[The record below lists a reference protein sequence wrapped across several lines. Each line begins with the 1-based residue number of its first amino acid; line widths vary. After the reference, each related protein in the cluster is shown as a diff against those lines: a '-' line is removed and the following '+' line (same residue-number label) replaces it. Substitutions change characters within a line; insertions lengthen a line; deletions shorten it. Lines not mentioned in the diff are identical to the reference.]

1 MLSFHDDKGRPF
13 HYNLLAY
20 RAHLG
25 NPIYEPHTVNSTRIA
40 ACLSLAWWCVSLVF
54 PAPAV
59 DMTEPITLEIP
70 QMQLQLEPNSAAVIP
85 STNFDQLLIHVMK
98 SPTQVSP
105 GTLFTKINTQS
116 ANMIMTTTT
125 MSDGIL
131 CKLDLSHH
139 EGFHLQPGRNSVE
152 FSFTDLMKRVH
163 YASFLLQTSDTTS
176 TRDHKRASITPDRP
190 VAGADK
196 FAVVVGIARYADSAG
211 GITSLQF
218 ADRDAQDF
226 RDFLLSPDGGSF
238 PKDNIRL
245 LLNDDATSQ
254 NVRSALFTF
263 LTKAQPQDEVV
274 LYLAGHGAPDPND
287 PRNLYL
293 LTYDT
298 KIEDMGGTAFPMWQL
313 QDVFTRVLKAK
324 RVVTFADTCHSY
336 GFSGASAHGKKSN
349 NLVNQYLSRFAGD
362 SDRAVITAS
371 DISQL
376 SYESDKW
383 GGGHGVFTFFLL
395 KGLHGEADFNKD
407 GTVTAGEL
415 FSYIHDSVDKAT
427 EGNQSPMA
435 LPGLAEHLP
444 LSGVGLRKSSSHAA
458 TILRTPS
465 DSLRDFV
472 GAGLALP
479 GWRPTAQLW
488 SANMGAGFRGSLA
501 EATPG
506 FQPLR

>member
-1 MLSFHDDKGRPF
+1 MRICAVLLMLFASAALFFP
-13 HYNLLAY
+13 A
-20 RAHLG
+20 
-25 NPIYEPHTVNSTRIA
+25 IA
-40 ACLSLAWWCVSLVF
+40 ADVV
-54 PAPAV
+54 
-59 DMTEPITLEIP
+59 EPITLEIP
-70 QMQLQLEPNSAAVIP
+70 QIQLQLEPDSAAVIA
-85 STNFDQLLIHVMK
+85 STDFDQVLIHVAK
-98 SPTQVSP
+98 SPTQISP
-105 GTLFTKINTQS
+105 GTVYAKINTLA
-116 ANMIMTTTT
+116 ANTIMSTTT

-131 CKLDLSHH
+131 CKLDLAHQN
-139 EGFHLQPGRNSVE
+139 GFHLHPGRNSVE
-152 FSFTDLMKRVH
+152 VSFTDLRQRIH
-163 YASFLLQTSDTTS
+163 YASFLLEAADATA
-176 TRDHKRASITPDRP
+176 TRNLKRAAIAPDKP

-196 FAVVVGIARYADSAG
+196 FAVVVGIARYSDTSG
-211 GITSLQF
+211 GLTNLQF

-254 NVRSALFTF
+254 NIRSAFFTF

-274 LYLAGHGAPDPND
+274 LYIAGHGAPDPND

-298 KIEDMGGTAFPMWQL
+298 KLDDMGGTAFPMYQL
-313 QDVFTRVLKAK
+313 QDVFTRVIKAK

-349 NLVNQYLSRFAGD
+349 NLVNQYLSHFAND

-395 KGLHGEADFNKD
+395 KGLHGEADANKD

-415 FSYIHDSVDKAT
+415 FAYIHDSVDKAT
-427 EGNQSPMA
+427 EGSQSPMA

-444 LSGVGLRKSSSHAA
+444 LSGVGLRKSQHAA
-458 TILRTPS
+458 
-465 DSLRDFV
+465 
-472 GAGLALP
+472 
-479 GWRPTAQLW
+479 
-488 SANMGAGFRGSLA
+488 SLA
-501 EATPG
+501 VAPVFSSIGTVPSLGAAPFTFEVADFPK
-506 FQPLR
+506 PN

>member
-1 MLSFHDDKGRPF
+1 MNTTTTNNLNARGFGRSFYSIGAFLPLT
-13 HYNLLAY
+13 LL
-20 RAHLG
+20 
-25 NPIYEPHTVNSTRIA
+25 TVA
-40 ACLSLAWWCVSLVF
+40 LLF
-54 PAPAV
+54 PASAA
-59 DMTEPITLEIP
+59 DITEPITLEIP
-70 QMQLQLEPNSAAVIP
+70 QLQLQLEPNGAAVIA
-85 STNFDQLLIHVMK
+85 STEFDQLLIHVAK
-98 SPTQVSP
+98 SPMQVSP
-105 GTLFTKINTQS
+105 GTLFTKINTQA

-163 YASFLLQTSDTTS
+163 YASFLLQTSDTTT
-176 TRDHKRASITPDRP
+176 TRDNKRASITPDRP

-196 FAVVVGIARYADSAG
+196 FAVVVGIARYSDTAG

-218 ADRDAQDF
+218 ADRDAQEF

-238 PKDNIRL
+238 SKDNIRL

-254 NVRSALFTF
+254 NLRSALFTF
-263 LTKAQPQDEVV
+263 LTKAQLQDEVV
-274 LYLAGHGAPDPND
+274 LYIAGHGAPDPND

-298 KIEDMGGTAFPMWQL
+298 KIDDMGGTAFPMYQL
-313 QDVFTRVLKAK
+313 QDVFTRVIKAK

-349 NLVNQYLSRFAGD
+349 NLVNQYLSRFAND

-371 DISQL
+371 DVSQL

-415 FSYIHDSVDKAT
+415 FAYIHDSVDKAT

-444 LSGVGLRKSSSHAA
+444 LSGVGLRKSSHAA
-458 TILRTPS
+458 FLIDPS
-465 DSLRDFV
+465 REMKNVITTLFKFPRPTV
-472 GAGLALP
+472 GASFSP
-479 GWRPTAQLW
+479 SQ
-488 SANMGAGFRGSLA
+488 SVS
-501 EATPG
+501 TPI
-506 FQPLR
+506 FQPPR

>member
-1 MLSFHDDKGRPF
+1 M
-13 HYNLLAY
+13 
-20 RAHLG
+20 
-25 NPIYEPHTVNSTRIA
+25 RIG
-40 ACLSLAWWCVSLVF
+40 ACLSLTLFCVALLF
-54 PAPAV
+54 PATAA
-59 DMTEPITLEIP
+59 DIAEPITLEIP
-70 QMQLQLEPNSAAVIP
+70 QMQLQFEPNTAAVIA
-85 STNFDQLLIHVMK
+85 SIDFDQLLIHIAK

-105 GTLFTKINTQS
+105 GSLFTRINTQA

-125 MSDGIL
+125 TSEGIL

-152 FSFTDLMKRVH
+152 FSFTDLRTRVH
-163 YASFLLQTSDTTS
+163 YASFLLQTSDTPA
-176 TRDHKRASITPDRP
+176 TRDHKRVSITPDRP

-196 FAVVVGIARYADSAG
+196 FAVVVGIARYSDTAG

-274 LYLAGHGAPDPND
+274 LYIAGHGAPDPND

-298 KIEDMGGTAFPMWQL
+298 KIDDMGGTAFPMYQL
-313 QDVFTRVLKAK
+313 QDVFTRVIKAK

-349 NLVNQYLSRFAGD
+349 NLVNQYLSRFAND

-395 KGLHGEADFNKD
+395 KGLHGEADYNKD

-415 FSYIHDSVDKAT
+415 FAYIHDNVDKAT

-444 LSGVGLRKSSSHAA
+444 LSGVGLRKSAKSA
-458 TILRTPS
+458 TMFESPTDAFFRDPS
-465 DSLRDFV
+465 DAFVRNFV
-472 GAGLALP
+472 GAGFTPPGVSLVTISSPNSFALP
-479 GWRPTAQLW
+479 HPVAAVSSQT
-488 SANMGAGFRGSLA
+488 AGFK
-501 EATPG
+501 
-506 FQPLR
+506 